1 MRDDPENLGTG
12 LKDFLFAL
20 AHKAVMIATAIL
32 TRHVAVGARP
42 LPQHVVH
49 SGDTP
54 ETPSRQIRPGRALPD
69 PPATISLLDLWR
81 YAKLFI
87 LIVLRGVSHELHL
100 PFCIHL
106 PQLICRQIVKLD
118 YFSTASC
125 NGVPFWIVILT
136 TSRKYR
142 VPQRPVRLHPRL

>member
-12 LKDFLFAL
+12 LQDFLLAF

-54 ETPSRQIRPGRALPD
+54 ETPSRQIRPGQSP
-69 PPATISLLDLWR
+69 S
-81 YAKLFI
+81 
-87 LIVLRGVSHELHL
+87 
-100 PFCIHL
+100 
-106 PQLICRQIVKLD
+106 
-118 YFSTASC
+118 
-125 NGVPFWIVILT
+125 
-136 TSRKYR
+136 
-142 VPQRPVRLHPRL
+142 